1 MPSSSKKQEMW
12 QYLVVPPLI
21 EQTQRREH
29 EEKYKSEFRINY
41 SKARTQFVRR
51 LLAEFLGTLILV
63 VAFGALSIQARQQ
76 RITVESTAV
85 SGGFI
90 VLALVHSLGP
100 TSGAHFNPVV
110 TVAFALRLVFPFIW
124 IPFYFMS
131 QFLGTLTAAFLLR
144 SLFQTNEVHLATNA
158 VDTEQV
164 SIFDGLK
171 WEIFL
176 TFILVFV
183 ILQTATKAHIIGQ
196 QAALAVTG
204 AIVFICLI
212 GSKTSSTSLNPFRT
226 LAPAIINSSSDQNK
240 SLWIFL
246 IGPSIGSIL
255 AVIFVGLLQ
264 GFRPETTSEMKLAQ
278 GTENNITTTATE
290 HELLQ

>member
-110 TVAFALRLVFPFIW
+110 TVAFALRLVFP
-124 IPFYFMS
+124 
-131 QFLGTLTAAFLLR
+131 